1 MDIFEAVEAIKNGK
15 TVKSNRN
22 CIYKRIDNVICM
34 KNSEGKFIPSHI
46 SSDEIEFE
54 IVIKEVSFKEALE
67 AYKNEKDIKC
77 RYDNHYSIFYNNY
90 NECNTYNFIKGDDG
104 EGVSLEEMLYG
115 KWYIL

>member
-22 CIYKRIDNVICM
+22 CIYKRIDNSIYL

-54 IVIKEVSFKEALE
+54 IVIEEVNFEEALE
-67 AYKNEKDIKC
+67 AYKNGKDIKC
-77 RYDNHYSIFYNNY
+77 CYDNHYSIFYNNY
-90 NECNTYNFIKGDDG
+90 NKCNTYNFIKGDDG
-104 EGVSLEEMLYG
+104 EGISLEEMLHG
-115 KWYIL
+115 KWYVL